1 MTQLSIHT
9 PPLRSLSFQL
19 SDITR
24 VEQLADWHSTSTD
37 CTMHTLLVF
46 ERGSGSL
53 HINQTTFEYM
63 AGKSYLVSPGTSLRV
78 DSDGS
83 SEICVYRI
91 AFTIIQTHS
100 DGEHLSYS
108 QQLFPG
114 RFEISTYPWSRL
126 LRMIEELYAGKP
138 GKTEMEWY
146 TQQVRFVQLMGFIL
160 EHNLRSN
167 HSQGT
172 SQSVQNTI
180 QYMQNN
186 YMNPITVKQLA
197 QLANV
202 SQWRYTPIFQELTGR
217 RPLDYLTELR
227 ITRAKELLSCSDQP
241 LREIAERVGF
251 TDEYY
256 FNRRFRHTTGITPKQ
271 YARRMQGKVRVKDW
285 TGHEVDI
292 PVTPQRIIYHG
303 ETYGDLVALGVKAV
317 GGSSYFIQGTIC
329 EEYVHRIEDVGHPCN
344 PHASRMLEPDL
355 IIMANEDESLYRSI
369 SQIAPTVTF
378 NSFAPLD
385 QRLHT
390 LGSLLGKQRE
400 AQQWLDTYTAKENAM
415 WRELRAHI
423 KPGETASVFIYD
435 HGDRLFVMG
444 TTGLSS
450 ALYHPVGFRP
460 VDKIQ
465 HILDSGSGFMEINSG
480 QVADYAGDRIFML
493 INGNELSRQATRRLM
508 CSDSWQQLS
517 AVRAGY
523 VYQVNALHWNLSD
536 ALTRERLLQALP
548 LLLSQTS

>member
-19 SDITR
+19 SDTIR
-24 VEQLADWHSTSTD
+24 IEQLTNSPLNVTD
-37 CTMHTLLVF
+37 CTMHTLLLF
-46 ERGSGSL
+46 ERGNGSL
-53 HINQTTFEYM
+53 HINQTAFEYT
-63 AGKSYLVSPGTSLRV
+63 AGKSYLVPPQTSLRA
-78 DSDGS
+78 DHDGQSDV
-83 SEICVYRI
+83 CVYRI
-91 AFTIIQTHS
+91 TFTIIQTLS
-100 DGEHLSYS
+100 DGQHSSYL
-108 QQLFPG
+108 QQLFAD

-126 LRMIEELYAGKP
+126 LKMVEELYAGRS
-138 GKTEMEWY
+138 GKTEMEWF
-146 TQQVRFVQLMGFIL
+146 TQQVRFLQLMGFIL
-160 EHNLRSN
+160 EHNLRS
-167 HSQGT
+167 HLSQGT

-180 QYMQNN
+180 QYMQHN

-202 SQWRYTPIFQELTGR
+202 SQWRYTPIFQELTGK

-227 ITRAKELLSCSDQP
+227 ITRAKELLCCSEQP

-251 TDEYY
+251 ADEYY

-292 PVTPQRIIYHG
+292 PATPQRIIYHG
-303 ETYGDLVALGVKAV
+303 ETYGDLVALGVKAI
-317 GGSSYFIQGTIC
+317 GGASYFIQGTIY

-355 IIMANEDESLYRSI
+355 IIMANEDESLYNSI

-400 AQQWLDTYTAKENAM
+400 AQQWLDAYTAKENAM
-415 WRELRAHI
+415 WRELRSHI

-450 ALYHPVGFRP
+450 ALYHPIGFRP

-465 HILDSGSGFMEINSG
+465 HILDAGCSFMEINPE

-493 INGNELSRQATRRLM
+493 ISGNEVSRQATKQLM
-508 CSDSWQQLS
+508 RSTAWKQLP

-536 ALTRERLLQALP
+536 ALTRERLLQTLP
-548 LLLSQTS
+548 LLLSRTS